1 MREPIELVESFLKAF
16 EAMDFD
22 TALTH
27 LADDCEYTNIP
38 LMSVKGHEGVRQ
50 VLGPFFEPV
59 KENEFQLLRK
69 AASGNVVFFER
80 LDRHLTEAGWRELP
94 VNSVFEVENGKI
106 TVWREYFDAPTAQ
119 QIHATTA

>member
-1 MREPIELVESFLKAF
+1 
-16 EAMDFD
+16 
-22 TALTH
+22 
-27 LADDCEYTNIP
+27 
-38 LMSVKGHEGVRQ
+38 MSVKGHEGVRQ

-119 QIHATTA
+119 QIHATKA